1 MIKLILSLYKT
12 NDVSVEAAEALIRE
26 VLLEKTLEAKEEKV
40 EERSTFDFINCDN
53 NPMYKDTSKSISNEE
68 FIDMLNKLLP

>member
-12 NDVSVEAAEALIRE
+12 NDISVEAAEALIRE
-26 VLLEKTLEAKEEKV
+26 TLLEKTLEAKEENA